1 MIKNVIILTLS
12 LKFDSLC
19 IAAYDP
25 SNNEII
31 RLVKDASREN
41 GIPKTYA
48 RNINLLDEVSINI
61 LEYCPKEHQTENVL
75 IDLKYG
81 LKRTGRMGDIRT
93 IYNGLQKHT
102 NIFGNNNYKVP
113 SIETLDHSLEII
125 KFDNMHIQTK
135 IINEKNK
142 TKASFECNS
151 KIHLDYSVTDARY
164 FEEEE
169 FISSGYSI
177 ISLPATDGFTEQYG
191 YFKYVSAIY
200 PV

>member
-12 LKFDSLC
+12 SKFNSLC

-31 RLVKDASREN
+31 RLVKDTSIEN
-41 GIPKTYA
+41 GIPRTYV
-48 RNINLLDEVSINI
+48 RNINLLDEVRINI

-75 IDLKYG
+75 IDLDYG
-81 LKRTGRMGDIRT
+81 FKRTGRKGDIRT
-93 IYNGLQKHT
+93 IYNGLPKHT

-113 SIETLDHSLEII
+113 SIKTLDHSLEII

-135 IINEKNK
+135 IINEKSK

-151 KIHLDYSVTDARY
+151 KIHLWYSVTDPNFY
-164 FEEEE
+164 GKEGS
-169 FISSGYSI
+169 IKSGYAVV
-177 ISLPATDGFTEQYG
+177 SLPASDDYTEQNG

>member
-12 LKFDSLC
+12 LKFNNLC

-25 SNNEII
+25 SNNKII
-31 RLVKDASREN
+31 RLVKDTSIEN
-41 GIPKTYA
+41 GIPRTYV
-48 RNINLLDEVSINI
+48 RNINLLDEVRINI
-61 LEYCPKEHQTENVL
+61 LKYCPKEHQTENVL

-81 LKRTGRMGDIRT
+81 LKRTGRKADIRT

-113 SIETLDHSLEII
+113 SVETLDHSLEII
-125 KFDNMHIQTK
+125 EFEDMYIYQ
-135 IINEKNK
+135 NENNK
-142 TKASFECNS
+142 TKARFVCDFKNHSR
-151 KIHLDYSVTDARY
+151 YSVTDPNFY
-164 FEEEE
+164 GKEGS
-169 FISSGYSI
+169 IKSGYAVV
-177 ISLPATDGFTEQYG
+177 SLPASDDFTEQYG

>member
-135 IINEKNK
+135 ISNEKNK